1 MMKVKNLL
9 AGLFLVLSG
18 PIFSQ
23 TTPFEING
31 YGTGHWFD
39 TINVAVNGSFRNAQS
54 AGERMEIR
62 AEVGALLDSLMASE
76 VSGAAKS
83 YASRLAYKIWDKR
96 KDFNRYISVLKDIE
110 EYAPSDSVSLK
121 FFANY
126 QIGNTYIFRD
136 TYDTA
141 AIYLLEAYK
150 IDELHDLGGF
160 EGSVQERAALILYK
174 LGEYEHSL
182 SLAQSSLDQATGRLR
197 AAVYNQLG
205 NTYNMLE
212 RYEEA
217 AIAYDSAAAKY
228 EDVGASNW
236 RPLFNSMTAYM
247 EIEGGEEK
255 FLEAYQRVK
264 NETQLLQYDQFANSI
279 DVAKAEFTMTY
290 WKRPDRY
297 DPEKFGE
304 MILERT
310 PENERKVRRII
321 GNQISYA
328 EGEYMKQGEAYK
340 LLERYYA
347 LVHPDSISYALKQI
361 LAINRAYKKELLSP
375 SANTAEAIEE
385 PKDGPLK
392 ELIIEVGLDRL
403 DETEEIQVAAL
414 QQIQTGRKWLI
425 GYAVLLVISLV
436 GLYRALLL
444 RKRRKKVIEDS
455 QLLQERER
463 QLLENM
469 LPEKYHK
476 IIQEGGVVKSEQHQ
490 EIIVLVA
497 DFQGFTA
504 FAQKVPIE
512 ELIQYLKEF
521 FDRFESDCAHFGLEK
536 LKTDGDSFIAIG
548 GMNQDYVSPRQALN
562 AALAMQ
568 KTTASINSELK
579 RYNMAMSLRIGI
591 DIGTV
596 DSGLLGNTSLVF
608 DMWGEVFRRAKK
620 LETACSPGQVLMS
633 EKLINAEST
642 GVKWPKNE
650 AVEVEGMKAF
660 SFKS

>member
-1 MMKVKNLL
+1 MMKVKHLI

-23 TTPFEING
+23 TALFEING
-31 YGTGHWFD
+31 YGAGHWFD

-54 AGERMEIR
+54 AQEQSEIR
-62 AEVGALLDSLMASE
+62 AEVGTLLDSLMASE

-96 KDFNRYISVLKDIE
+96 KDFKRYISTLKDVE
-110 EYAPSDSVSLK
+110 AYAPADSASLK

-126 QIGNTYIFRD
+126 QIGNTYIFND
-136 TYDTA
+136 KFDTA
-141 AIYLLEAYK
+141 AIYLLNAYK
-150 IDELHDLGGF
+150 IDEVHDLGGF
-160 EGSVQERAALILYK
+160 EGSVQERTALILYK
-174 LGEYEHSL
+174 IGEYEQSL
-182 SLAQSSLDQATGRLR
+182 SLAKSSLDQATGRLR
-197 AAVYNQLG
+197 AAVFNQLG

-217 AIAYDSAAAKY
+217 AIAYDSAAVKY
-228 EDVGASNW
+228 EAMGVSNW
-236 RPLFNSMTAYM
+236 MPLFNSMTAYM
-247 EIEGGEEK
+247 EIEGGEDK

-264 NETQLLQYDQFANSI
+264 EETQLLEYDQFYHI
-279 DVAKAEFTMTY
+279 IEVAKAELTMTY

-297 DPEKFGE
+297 DPEKFGD

-310 PENERKVRRII
+310 PENEKEVRRIL
-321 GNQISYA
+321 GNQIA
-328 EGEYMKQGEAYK
+328 NTEGEYMKQGEAYK

-347 LVHPDSISYALKQI
+347 LVQPDSISYALKEI
-361 LAINRAYKKELLSP
+361 LAINRAYKKELLLS
-375 SANTAEAIEE
+375 TAKEAPAE
-385 PKDGPLK
+385 GPLK
-392 ELIIEVGLDRL
+392 ELILEVGLDRL

-414 QQIQTGRKWLI
+414 EQIQTGRKWLI
-425 GYAVLLVISLV
+425 GYAALLAISLV

-444 RKRRKKVIEDS
+444 RKRRKKIIEDS

-463 QLLENM
+463 QLLEKM
-469 LPEKYHK
+469 LPEKYYK
-476 IIQEGGVVKSEQHQ
+476 IIQEGGNVKSEQHQ

-497 DFQGFTA
+497 DFQGFSA
-504 FAQKVPIE
+504 FAKKVPTE

-608 DMWGEVFRRAKK
+608 DMWGEVFRSAKK
-620 LETACSPGQVLMS
+620 LETACPPGHVLMS

-642 GVKWPKNE
+642 GVKWPKHE
-650 AVEVEGMKAF
+650 EVEVQDMNAY

>member
-1 MMKVKNLL
+1 MMKFRNLL
-9 AGLFLVLSG
+9 AGIFLMLSG

-54 AGERMEIR
+54 AQEQIKIR
-62 AEVGALLDSLMASE
+62 AEVATLLDSLMASE

-96 KDFNRYISVLKDIE
+96 YEFKRYISVLKDIE
-110 EYAPSDSVSLK
+110 VYAPEDSAALK

-126 QIGNTYIFRD
+126 QIGNTYIFSD
-136 TYDTA
+136 KFDTA
-141 AIYLLEAYK
+141 AIYLLNAYR
-150 IDELHDLGGF
+150 IDEAHDLGGF
-160 EGSVQERAALILYK
+160 EGSVQERTALILYK
-174 LGEYEHSL
+174 LGEFEQSL
-182 SLAQSSLDQATGRLR
+182 SLAKSSLDQATGRLR
-197 AAVYNQLG
+197 AAVFNQLG

-217 AIAYDSAAAKY
+217 AMAYDSAIVKY
-228 EDVGASNW
+228 DEVGGSNW
-236 RPLFNSMTAYM
+236 MPLFNSMTAYM
-247 EIEGGEEK
+247 EIEGGEDK
-255 FLEAYQRVK
+255 FLAAYKRVK
-264 NETQLLQYDQFANSI
+264 EETQLLQYDQFYHSI
-279 DVAKAEFTMTY
+279 EVAKAEFTMTY

-297 DPEKFGE
+297 DPEKFGD
-304 MILERT
+304 MILQRT
-310 PENERKVRRII
+310 SENEKEVRRILEK
-321 GNQISYA
+321 QIRFT

-347 LVHPDSISYALKQI
+347 LVQPDSISYALKQI
-361 LAINRAYKKELLSP
+361 LNINRVYKKQLLSS
-375 SANTAEAIEE
+375 SAKEQPTE
-385 PKDGPLK
+385 GPLK
-392 ELIIEVGLDRL
+392 ELIIGIGLDRL
-403 DETEEIQVAAL
+403 DETEETQVAAL
-414 QQIQTGRKWLI
+414 EQIQTGRKWLI
-425 GYAVLLVISLV
+425 GYAVLLIISLV
-436 GLYRALLL
+436 GLYRSLLL
-444 RKRRKKVIEDS
+444 RKRRKKIIEES
-455 QLLQERER
+455 QQLQERER
-463 QLLENM
+463 QLLNNM
-469 LPEKYHK
+469 LPDKYHK
-476 IIQEGGVVKSEQHQ
+476 IIQEGGVVNSEQHQ
-490 EIIVLVA
+490 EIIVLEA
-497 DFQGFTA
+497 NFQGFSA
-504 FAQKVPIE
+504 FAKKVPIE
-512 ELIQYLKEF
+512 ELIQNLKEF
-521 FDRFESDCAHFGLEK
+521 FDRFESDCAHYGLEK

-591 DIGTV
+591 DIGMV

-620 LETACSPGQVLMS
+620 LESACSPGHVLMS

-642 GVKWPKNE
+642 GVKWPKYDE
-650 AVEVEGMKAF
+650 IEVKDMKAY

>member
-1 MMKVKNLL
+1 MKFKHLI

-23 TTPFEING
+23 TAPFEING
-31 YGTGHWFD
+31 YGAGHWFD

-54 AGERMEIR
+54 AQEQSEIR
-62 AEVGALLDSLMASE
+62 AEVDALMDSLMASE
-76 VSGAAKS
+76 ISGAAKS

-96 KDFNRYISVLKDIE
+96 KDFDRYISTLKDVE
-110 EYAPSDSVSLK
+110 AYAPADSASLK

-126 QIGNTYIFRD
+126 QIGNTYIFND
-136 TYDTA
+136 KFDTA
-141 AIYLLEAYK
+141 AIYLLNAYK
-150 IDELHDLGGF
+150 IDEVHDLGGF
-160 EGSVQERAALILYK
+160 EGSVQERTALILYK
-174 LGEYEHSL
+174 MGEYKQSL
-182 SLAQSSLDQATGRLR
+182 SLAKSSLDQATGRLR
-197 AAVYNQLG
+197 AAVFNQLG

-217 AIAYDSAAAKY
+217 AIAYDSAAVKY
-228 EDVGASNW
+228 EAMGVSNW
-236 RPLFNSMTAYM
+236 MPLFNSMTAYM
-247 EIEGGEEK
+247 EIEGGEDK

-264 NETQLLQYDQFANSI
+264 EETQLLEYDQFYHSI
-279 DVAKAEFTMTY
+279 EVAKAEFTMTY

-297 DPEKFGE
+297 DPEKFGD

-310 PENERKVRRII
+310 PENEKEVRRIL
-321 GNQISYA
+321 GNQIAYT

-347 LVHPDSISYALKQI
+347 LVQPDSISYALKEI
-361 LAINRAYKKELLSP
+361 LAINRAYKKELLVS
-375 SANTAEAIEE
+375 TAKEAPTE
-385 PKDGPLK
+385 GPLK
-392 ELIIEVGLDRL
+392 ELILEVGLDRL
-403 DETEEIQVAAL
+403 DETQEIQVAAL
-414 QQIQTGRKWLI
+414 EQIQTGRKWLI
-425 GYAVLLVISLV
+425 GYAGLLAISLV

-444 RKRRKKVIEDS
+444 RKRRKKIIEDS

-476 IIQEGGVVKSEQHQ
+476 IIREGGDVKSEQHQ

-497 DFQGFTA
+497 DFQGFSA
-504 FAQKVPIE
+504 FAQKVPTE

-548 GMNQDYVSPRQALN
+548 GMNRDYVSPRQALN

-579 RYNMAMSLRIGI
+579 RYNMSMSLRIGI

-596 DSGLLGNTSLVF
+596 DSGLVGNTSLVF
-608 DMWGEVFRRAKK
+608 DMWGEVFRSAKK
-620 LETACSPGQVLMS
+620 LEMACPPGHVLMS

-642 GVKWPKNE
+642 GVKWPKYE
-650 AVEVEGMKAF
+650 EVEVQDMNAY

>member
-1 MMKVKNLL
+1 MMKVKNLF
-9 AGLFLVLSG
+9 AGLFVVLSG

-39 TINVAVNGSFRNAQS
+39 TINVAVNWSLRNAQS
-54 AGERMEIR
+54 AGEQMEIR
-62 AEVGALLDSLMASE
+62 TEVSALLDSLMASE
-76 VSGAAKS
+76 VDGAAKS

-96 KDFNRYISVLKDIE
+96 KDFDRYISVLKDIE

-136 TYDTA
+136 KYDTA
-141 AIYLLEAYK
+141 AIYLLNAYE

-174 LGEYEHSL
+174 LGEFEHSL
-182 SLAQSSLDQATGRLR
+182 SLAKSSLDQATGRLR

-228 EDVGASNW
+228 ENVGASNW
-236 RPLFNSMTAYM
+236 MPLFNSMTAYM
-247 EIEGGEEK
+247 ELEGGEDK
-255 FLEAYQRVK
+255 FLEAYRRVK
-264 NETQLLQYDQFANSI
+264 EETELLKYDQFYHSI
-279 DVAKAEFTMTY
+279 EVAKAEFTMTY

-297 DPEKFGE
+297 DPEKFGD
-304 MILERT
+304 MILQRT
-310 PENERKVRRII
+310 PENEKEVRRIL
-321 GNQISYA
+321 GKQIRYA

-347 LVHPDSISYALKQI
+347 LVQPDSINYALKQV
-361 LAINRAYKKELLSP
+361 LAINRAYKKELLSS
-375 SANTAEAIEE
+375 SAKEQPTE
-385 PKDGPLK
+385 GPLK
-392 ELIIEVGLDRL
+392 ELIIGIGLDRL
-403 DETEEIQVAAL
+403 DETEENHVTAL
-414 QQIQTGRKWLI
+414 EQIQTGRKWLI

-476 IIQEGGVVKSEQHQ
+476 IIQEGGIVKSEQHQ

-497 DFQGFTA
+497 DFQGFSA

-512 ELIQYLKEF
+512 DLIQYLKEF

-579 RYNMAMSLRIGI
+579 RYDMAMSLRIGI

-620 LETACSPGQVLMS
+620 LETACSPGHVLMS

-642 GVKWPKNE
+642 GVKWPKHE
-650 AVEVEGMKAF
+650 EVEVQDMKAF
-660 SFKS
+660 SFKA